1 MVVCVMVAK
10 WELYAKQWLERQFV
24 LHAESF
30 TTKED
35 KQLWQLRELVEMLI
49 SKEIIPENIKD
60 DNTLYC
66 LLTAQM
72 AKMFG
77 ELLQIPTYGF
87 LIPNYYY
94 HTQSTDGAA
103 ILNAEKVEKLKDR
116 LECETGINIAHY
128 KIKSVA
134 VKRSKA
140 PFIVT
145 RKSGRVTKRTK

>member
-1 MVVCVMVAK
+1 MSAK

-24 LHAESF
+24 LHAELF
-30 TTKED
+30 TTTED
-35 KQLWQLRELVEMLI
+35 KWQLRELVQTLI

-72 AKMFG
+72 AKMFA

-94 HTQSTDGAA
+94 HAQSTDGTA

-128 KIKSVA
+128 YKIKAVA

-145 RKSGRVTKRTK
+145 RKSGRVTKRKK